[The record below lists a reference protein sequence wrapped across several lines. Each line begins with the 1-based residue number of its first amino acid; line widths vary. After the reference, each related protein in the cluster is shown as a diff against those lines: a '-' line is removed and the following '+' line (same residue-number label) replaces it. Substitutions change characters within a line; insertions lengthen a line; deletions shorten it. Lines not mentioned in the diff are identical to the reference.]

1 MRSPALSLALALA
14 SLAACTHGVDDPT
27 AADLPEVAG
36 KATDPVLVVNTSAAP
51 VPTQAVGSTTVEG
64 TVMVGNQSL
73 NVNGAVAITNAELV
87 VRQVSTQVPWQLT
100 GGFSIPIE
108 GTTADVLFYT
118 VPTGKRLVVEYA
130 DGTLS
135 MIAGGTQGL
144 GLQVVDGDADTRFVL
159 PLTHSTVG
167 DDLLRDHA
175 AFEYR
180 GAQMMRLYA
189 GPGATIVVHASRNN
203 PVGTASGRLTLA
215 GYLVD
220 AP

>member
-1 MRSPALSLALALA
+1 MHRTRLA
-14 SLAACTHGVDDPT
+14 SLAALTLLACTQGPDGSEPP
-27 AADLPEVAG
+27 LPELAD
-36 KATDPVLVVNTSAAP
+36 KATDPVFVVNTTAAP
-51 VPTQAVGSTTVEG
+51 VPTQAVGATTVEG

-73 NVNGAVAITNAELV
+73 NVNGAVALTNPELM
-87 VRQVSTQVPWQLT
+87 VRQVSTQEPWQHT
-100 GGFSIPIE
+100 GGFSIASDS
-108 GTTADVLFYT
+108 TTADVTFYT

-135 MIAGGTQGL
+135 MVAGGTQGL
-144 GLQVVDGDADTRFVL
+144 GLQVVEGDADTRFIL
-159 PLTHSTVG
+159 PLDHGTLG

-175 AFEYR
+175 QSEYR

-189 GPGATIVVHASRNN
+189 GPGATIIVHASRNN